1 MNAQKG
7 ISLQSNYAMSKLL
20 KIIIS
25 LFCIPLGYA
34 FIYISW
40 DGVWNFGVLIN
51 SIMFCAGP
59 ILIIGGFV
67 FFIIFLAK
75 R

>member
-1 MNAQKG
+1 MSKG
-7 ISLQSNYAMSKLL
+7 I

-25 LFCIPLGYA
+25 IACIPLGYA
-34 FIYISW
+34 FLYISW
-40 DGVWNFGVLIN
+40 GGVWNFGVLIN

-59 ILIIGGFV
+59 VLVLGGFV
-67 FFIIFLAK
+67 SLIRVLAK